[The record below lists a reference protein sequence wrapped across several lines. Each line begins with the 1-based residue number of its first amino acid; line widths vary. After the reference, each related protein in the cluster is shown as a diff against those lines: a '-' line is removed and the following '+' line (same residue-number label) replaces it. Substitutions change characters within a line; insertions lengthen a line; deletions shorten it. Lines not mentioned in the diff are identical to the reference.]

1 MMMMQN
7 RNIRAMDRLFDRLT
21 GFSGLSTPL
30 QVVDGF
36 FDNLERDVK
45 IANGP
50 ADGIVTRYEMVAKT
64 YKREVNEHGDV
75 IFRLLTDDEVKA
87 LENNQVV
94 TKATM
99 EDATS

>member
-1 MMMMQN
+1 MSMMLAN
-7 RNIRAMDRLFDRLT
+7 RNMRAIDRLFDRMT
-21 GFSGLSTPL
+21 GFSGMSSPL
-30 QVVDGF
+30 AVVDNW

-64 YKREVNEHGDV
+64 YRREVNDNGDV

-87 LENNQVV
+87 LGTNKE
-94 TKATM
+94 
-99 EDATS
+99 EDAKS

>member
-1 MMMMQN
+1 MMLAN
-7 RNIRAMDRLFDRLT
+7 RNMRAIDRLFDRMT
-21 GFSGLSTPL
+21 GFSGMSSPL
-30 QVVDGF
+30 AVVDNW

-64 YKREVNEHGDV
+64 YKREVNENGDV

-87 LENNQVV
+87 LETNKQES
-94 TKATM
+94 AT
-99 EDATS
+99 D

>member
-7 RNIRAMDRLFDRLT
+7 RNVRAMDRLFDRLT
-21 GFSGLSTPL
+21 GFSGLSSPL
-30 QVVDGF
+30 QVVDTW

-50 ADGIVTRYEMVAKT
+50 SDGIVTRYEMVAKT
-64 YKREVNEHGDV
+64 YKREVNENGDV

-87 LENNQVV
+87 LETN
-94 TKATM
+94 KA
-99 EDATS
+99 EDKS

>member
-1 MMMMQN
+1 MSIMLAN
-7 RNIRAMDRLFDRLT
+7 RNMRAIDRLFDRMT
-21 GFSGLSTPL
+21 GFSGMSSPL
-30 QVVDGF
+30 QVVDTW

-64 YKREVNEHGDV
+64 YKREVNDNGDV

-87 LENNQVV
+87 LETNKQ
-94 TKATM
+94 
-99 EDATS
+99 EDAKS

>member
-21 GFSGLSTPL
+21 GFSGMASPL
-30 QVVDGF
+30 AMVDGW
-36 FDNLERDVK
+36 FDRAEREIN

-50 ADGIVTRYEMVAKT
+50 EDGIVTRYELVAKH
-64 YKREVNEHGDV
+64 YKREVNDAGDV
-75 IFRLLTDDEVKA
+75 IFRLLTEDEVQAIQTNKA
-87 LENNQVV
+87 
-94 TKATM
+94 